1 MIVICF
7 FISIF
12 YPFMEGSIKGQ
23 KKFDES
29 EFKLYR
35 VQFKLAFNAQQT
47 LYNNNMPSD
56 HTTFEATFPQN
67 GTISSRN
74 MGRIIG
80 VAGCGTKRLVS
91 AVKATYAT
99 CRPFV
104 RGDRTAGTFKLSA
117 KGPDGEN
124 AIRFLADALQKE
136 LDWVSGQSDDC
147 PHAHQWVD
155 ASNWTVDMKHII
167 GSRGVG
173 IKNIQEKGG
182 FILHKERNGA
192 NWFLVEGI
200 DNMMVQRMV
209 LKLNERKQTVERAQ
223 RSGPPRRVQVDLSRP
238 ANQTT
243 GGDTNSFG
251 SLQDSSDES
260 DSSDE
265 EIRCSSPG
273 SDDDEEL
280 LKGVAASQKAAE
292 DDIRRH
298 LQSSQL
304 RGRGSGRSLAAEM
317 HAVRCELAGKRGV
330 EPFQVSD
337 RDVNEFLRQ
346 MADDEDFEQ
355 ARRQNPSLSVD
366 TRSEEHFPDT
376 LSKGDGEANMKL
388 EVRSL
393 GAWGGGAPKEKT
405 ITPEQLVDASD
416 NWGHSSAPTKSWP
429 APPPPPRPTLART
442 MTTGAAAASAF
453 NGTPP
458 ADDCWPQA
466 ASGGGWGSSDD
477 DDSDV
482 EEF

>member
-1 MIVICF
+1 
-7 FISIF
+7 
-12 YPFMEGSIKGQ
+12 MEGSIKGQ

-29 EFKLYR
+29 EFQLYR
-35 VQFKLAFNAQQT
+35 AQFKLAFIAQQT
-47 LYNNNMPSD
+47 LYNNNMSFNN
-56 HTTFEATFPQN
+56 TTFEATFPQN
-67 GTISSRN
+67 GTICSRD

-80 VAGCGTKRLVS
+80 VAGCGTKRLVA
-91 AVKATYAT
+91 AVKTTYPT

-104 RGDRTAGTFKLSA
+104 RGDRDGGTFKLSA
-117 KGPDGEN
+117 KGTDGEK

-136 LDWVSGQSDDC
+136 LDWVSGQSEDC

-155 ASNWTVDMKHII
+155 ASSWTVDMKHII
-167 GSRGVG
+167 GRGGEG
-173 IKNIQEKGG
+173 IKSIQEKGG
-182 FILHKERNGA
+182 FILHKVRNGA

-200 DNMMVQRMV
+200 NNMMVQRMV

-238 ANQTT
+238 ANQAT

-280 LKGVAASQKAAE
+280 LKGVAANQKAAE
-292 DDIRRH
+292 DEIRRH

-304 RGRGSGRSLAAEM
+304 RGRGAARGIGSEM
-317 HAVRCELAGKRGV
+317 HAVRCELAGKRGL

-337 RDVNEFLRQ
+337 REVNEFLRQ
-346 MADDEDFEQ
+346 MADEDDFEQ
-355 ARRQNPSLSVD
+355 ARRQNPSQLVD
-366 TRSEEHFPDT
+366 TRSDEHFPDT
-376 LSKGDGEANMKL
+376 LSKGEGEANMKL

-405 ITPEQLVDASD
+405 ITPEQLVEASD

-429 APPPPPRPTLART
+429 APPPPPPRPTLART
-442 MTTGAAAASAF
+442 MTTGAPSGSAF
-453 NGTPP
+453 DGTPP

>member
-1 MIVICF
+1 MA
-7 FISIF
+7 S
-12 YPFMEGSIKGQ
+12 
-23 KKFDES
+23 
-29 EFKLYR
+29 
-35 VQFKLAFNAQQT
+35 
-47 LYNNNMPSD
+47 NN
-56 HTTFEATFPQN
+56 TTFEATFPQN

-80 VAGCGTKRLVS
+80 VSGCGTKRLVS
-91 AVKATYAT
+91 AVKTEYSN

-104 RGDRTAGTFKLSA
+104 RGDRDAGTFKLSA
-117 KGPDGEN
+117 KGADGEK

-136 LDWVSGQSDDC
+136 LDWVSGQSEDC
-147 PHAHQWVD
+147 PHAHQWVN

-238 ANQTT
+238 ANQATVA
-243 GGDTNSFG
+243 DTNSFG

-292 DDIRRH
+292 DEIRRH

-337 RDVNEFLRQ
+337 RDVNEFLRL

-355 ARRQNPSLSVD
+355 ARRQNPSQSVD

-405 ITPEQLVDASD
+405 ILPEELVEASE

-429 APPPPPRPTLART
+429 APPPPPPRPTLART
-442 MTTGAAAASAF
+442 MTTGAAASAF

-458 ADDCWPQA
+458 ANDCWPHA
-466 ASGGGWGSSDD
+466 AEGAQRGWGSSDD
-477 DDSDV
+477 EDSDDEDV
-482 EEF
+482 F